1 MATEKYGNDMATTIV
16 IGAGQAGAEV
26 VSKLRDEGHEDRIV
40 LIGQEDYLP
49 YQRPPLSKKYMA
61 GEMALER
68 LFLRPKEFYQDKS
81 IELQIG
87 KSALKIDPNQQRV
100 EFSDGSLKYDHLV
113 LSTGSKPRE
122 LTPYN
127 SRKIKNLFTMRD
139 LNDANSIEAF
149 MKSGMRLLIVGGGY
163 IGLEAAATA
172 RKFGVDVTLVEIE
185 ERILKRVAAKETSDY
200 IRSLH
205 ISNGVKIK
213 EAIGLDKLEIVGEK
227 VVNASLTD
235 DSDINV
241 DFVIVGIGITPNTD
255 LAEGANLKINNGI
268 LINEKCQTSVSN
280 IYAAG
285 DCTSFKYKN
294 TLVRLESVGNAIDQA
309 TTVAQNIMKQNT
321 SYTPKPWFWSD
332 QYDLKL
338 QIAGLNTG
346 YDEVVVRKGESRQ
359 VSHWYYKGQSLLAV
373 DALNDPRCYMIGKRL
388 IEANKSPSK
397 NQLRD
402 ENFNLKV
409 LLK

>member
-1 MATEKYGNDMATTIV
+1 MT
-16 IGAGQAGAEV
+16 
-26 VSKLRDEGHEDRIV
+26 RI
-40 LIGQEDYLP
+40 Q
-49 YQRPPLSKKYMA
+49 S
-61 GEMALER
+61 
-68 LFLRPKEFYQDKS
+68 
-81 IELQIG
+81 
-87 KSALKIDPNQQRV
+87 
-100 EFSDGSLKYDHLV
+100 
-113 LSTGSKPRE
+113 
-122 LTPYN
+122 
-127 SRKIKNLFTMRD
+127 
-139 LNDANSIEAF
+139 AF

-235 DSDINV
+235 DSNINV

-359 VSHWYYKGQSLLAV
+359 VSHWYYKGESLLAV

>member
-1 MATEKYGNDMATTIV
+1 MATTIV

-26 VSKLRDEGHEDRIV
+26 VSKLRDQGHEDRLV
-40 LIGQEDYLP
+40 LIGQENYLP

-61 GEMALER
+61 GEMTLER
-68 LFLRPKEFYQDKS
+68 LFLRPKEFYTEKN
-81 IELQIG
+81 IELHIG
-87 KSALKIDPNQQRV
+87 KSALRIDPDQKIV
-100 EFSDGSLKYDHLV
+100 EFNDGNLDYDHLV
-113 LSTGSKPRE
+113 LATGSRPRD
-122 LTPYN
+122 LPPYIGG
-127 SRKIKNLFTMRD
+127 KVKNLFTMRD
-139 LNDANSIEAF
+139 LNDANSIGTF

-205 ISNGVKIK
+205 ISNGVNIK
-213 EAIGLDKLEIVGEK
+213 EAVGLGKLEIADDK
-227 VVNASLTD
+227 VLSASLTD
-235 DSDINV
+235 GSDINV
-241 DFVIVGIGITPNTD
+241 DFVIVGIGITPNTE

-268 LINEKCQTSVSN
+268 FINDKCQTSVSN

-285 DCTSFKYKN
+285 DCTSFEYKD

-309 TTVAQNIMKQNT
+309 TIVAQNIMKQNT
-321 SYTPKPWFWSD
+321 NYIPKPWFWSD

-346 YDEVVVRKGESRQ
+346 YDDVVVRKGKNKQ
-359 VSHWYYKGQSLLAV
+359 VSHWYFKGQSLLAV

-388 IEANKSPSK
+388 IEENKSPPK

>member
-1 MATEKYGNDMATTIV
+1 MATTIV

-26 VSKLRDEGHEDRIV
+26 ISKLRDQGHEDRLV
-40 LIGQEDYLP
+40 LIGQENYLP

-61 GEMALER
+61 GEMTLER
-68 LFLRPKEFYQDKS
+68 LFLRPKEFYTEKNV
-81 IELQIG
+81 ELHIG
-87 KSALKIDPNQQRV
+87 KSALRIDPDQKIV
-100 EFSDGSLKYDHLV
+100 EFNDGNLDYDHLV
-113 LSTGSKPRE
+113 LATGSRPRD
-122 LTPYN
+122 LPPYIGG
-127 SRKIKNLFTMRD
+127 KVKNLFTMRD
-139 LNDANSIEAF
+139 LNDANSIGAF

-205 ISNGVKIK
+205 ISNGVNIK
-213 EAIGLDKLEIVGEK
+213 EAVGLGKLEIADDK
-227 VVNASLTD
+227 VLSASLTD
-235 DSDINV
+235 GSDINV
-241 DFVIVGIGITPNTD
+241 DFVIVGIGITPNTE

-268 LINEKCQTSVSN
+268 LINDKCQTSVSN

-285 DCTSFKYKN
+285 DCTSFEYKD

-309 TTVAQNIMKQNT
+309 TIVAQNIMKQNT
-321 SYTPKPWFWSD
+321 NYIPKPWFWSD

-346 YDEVVVRKGESRQ
+346 YDEVVVRKGKNKQ
-359 VSHWYYKGQSLLAV
+359 VSHWYFKGQSLLAV

-388 IEANKSPSK
+388 IEENKSPPK

>member
-1 MATEKYGNDMATTIV
+1 MTTTIV

-26 VSKLRDEGHEDRIV
+26 ASKLRDQGYDDRIL
-40 LIGQEDYLP
+40 LIGQENYLP

-68 LFLRPKEFYQDKS
+68 LFLRPQEFYQDKN
-81 IELQIG
+81 IELHIG
-87 KSALKIDPNQQRV
+87 KSAYQIDPNKQKV
-100 EFSDGSLKYDHLV
+100 DFNGGSLHYDHLV
-113 LSTGSKPRE
+113 LATGSKPRE
-122 LTPYN
+122 LPDYIGL
-127 SRKIKNLFTMRD
+127 KIKNLFTMRD
-139 LNDANSIEAF
+139 LTDANSIEPF
-149 MKSGMRLLIVGGGY
+149 IKSGMHLLIVGGGY

-205 ISNGVKIK
+205 ISKGVKIK
-213 EAIGLDKLEIVGEK
+213 EEIGLDRLKIVGDK
-227 VVNASLTD
+227 ALSASLTD
-235 DSDINV
+235 GSDISV
-241 DFVIVGIGITPNTD
+241 DFVIVGIGISPNTE
-255 LAEGANLKINNGI
+255 LAKSAKLKINNGVFV
-268 LINEKCQTSVSN
+268 NDKCRTSISN

-285 DCTSFKYKN
+285 DCTSFEYKN

-309 TTVAQNIMKQNT
+309 NTVAQNILQKNT
-321 SYTPKPWFWSD
+321 KYIPKPWFWSD
-332 QYDLKL
+332 QYNLKL

-346 YDEVVVRKGESRQ
+346 YDDVVVRKGENDQ
-359 VSHWYYKGQSLLAV
+359 VSHWYFKGTNLLAV

-388 IEANKSPSK
+388 IEANNSPTK
-397 NQLRD
+397 NQLKD
-402 ENFNLKV
+402 KDFNLKV

>member
-1 MATEKYGNDMATTIV
+1 MTTEKYENQMATTIV

-26 VSKLRDEGHEDRIV
+26 ISKLRDQGHEDRLV
-40 LIGQEDYLP
+40 LIGQENYLP

-61 GEMALER
+61 GEMTLDR
-68 LFLRPKEFYQDKS
+68 LFLRPKEFYTEKNV
-81 IELQIG
+81 ELHIG
-87 KSALKIDPNQQRV
+87 KSALRIDPDQKIV
-100 EFSDGSLKYDHLV
+100 EFKDGNLGYDHLV
-113 LSTGSKPRE
+113 LATGSRPRD
-122 LTPYN
+122 LPPYIGG
-127 SRKIKNLFTMRD
+127 KVKNLFTMRD
-139 LNDANSIEAF
+139 LNDANSIGAF

-172 RKFGVDVTLVEIE
+172 RKFGVDVTLIEIE
-185 ERILKRVAAKETSDY
+185 ERILNRVAAKETSDY

-213 EAIGLDKLEIVGEK
+213 EAVGLGKLEIADDK
-227 VVNASLTD
+227 VLSALLTD
-235 DSDINV
+235 GSDINV
-241 DFVIVGIGITPNTD
+241 DFVIFGIGITPNTE

-268 LINEKCQTSVSN
+268 FINDKCQTSVSN

-285 DCTSFKYKN
+285 DCTSFEYKD

-309 TTVAQNIMKQNT
+309 TIVAQNIMKQNT
-321 SYTPKPWFWSD
+321 NYIPKPWFWSD

-346 YDEVVVRKGESRQ
+346 YDEVVVRKGKNKQ
-359 VSHWYYKGQSLLAV
+359 VSHWYFKGQSLLAV

-388 IEANKSPSK
+388 IEENKSPSK

>member
-1 MATEKYGNDMATTIV
+1 MATTIV

-26 VSKLRDEGHEDRIV
+26 VSKLRAEGYEGRVV
-40 LIGQEDYLP
+40 LIGQENYLP

-68 LFLRPKEFYQDKS
+68 LFLKPKEFYQDKG
-81 IELQIG
+81 IELLIG
-87 KSALKIDPNQQRV
+87 QSALKINPIEQEI
-100 EFSDGSLKYDHLV
+100 EFTDGILNYDHLV
-113 LSTGSKPRE
+113 LATGSKPRV
-122 LTPYN
+122 LTPYIG
-127 SRKIKNLFTMRD
+127 RKINNLFAMRD
-139 LNDANSIEAF
+139 LNDANSIEPY

-185 ERILKRVAAKETSDY
+185 ERILKRVAAKETSNY

-205 ISNGVKIK
+205 VSKGVKFK
-213 EAIGLDKLEIVGEK
+213 EAIGLDNLKIIDDKILS
-227 VVNASLTD
+227 AYLTD
-235 DSDINV
+235 GSDINV
-241 DFVIVGIGITPNTD
+241 DFVIVGIGVTPNTK
-255 LAEGANLKINNGI
+255 LAEGAKLKINNGI
-268 LINEKCQTSVSN
+268 FVNDMCQTSIAN

-285 DCTSFKYKN
+285 DCTSFNYKN

-309 TTVAQNIMKQNT
+309 MIVAQNIMKKDT
-321 SYTPKPWFWSD
+321 SYLPKPWFWSD

-346 YDEVVVRKGESRQ
+346 YDDVAIRKGENNQ
-359 VSHWYYKGQSLLAV
+359 VSHWYFKGSDLLAV
-373 DALNDPRCYMIGKRL
+373 DALNDPRSYMIGKRL

-397 NQLRD
+397 NQIKDKDL
-402 ENFNLKV
+402 NLKV

>member
-1 MATEKYGNDMATTIV
+1 MATTIV

-26 VSKLRDEGHEDRIV
+26 VSKLRDQGHEDRLV
-40 LIGQEDYLP
+40 LIGQENYLP

-61 GEMALER
+61 GEMTLER
-68 LFLRPKEFYQDKS
+68 LFLRPKEFYTEKN
-81 IELQIG
+81 IELHIG
-87 KSALKIDPNQQRV
+87 KSALRIDPDQKIV
-100 EFSDGSLKYDHLV
+100 EFNDGDLDYDHLV
-113 LSTGSKPRE
+113 LATGSRPRD
-122 LTPYN
+122 LPPYIGG
-127 SRKIKNLFTMRD
+127 KVKNLFTMRD
-139 LNDANSIEAF
+139 LNDANSIGTF

-205 ISNGVKIK
+205 ISNGVNIK
-213 EAIGLDKLEIVGEK
+213 EAVGLGKLEIADDK
-227 VVNASLTD
+227 VLSASLTD
-235 DSDINV
+235 GSDINV
-241 DFVIVGIGITPNTD
+241 DFVIVGIGITPNTE

-268 LINEKCQTSVSN
+268 FINDKCQTSVSN

-285 DCTSFKYKN
+285 DCTSFEYKD

-309 TTVAQNIMKQNT
+309 TIVAQNIMKQNT
-321 SYTPKPWFWSD
+321 NYIPKPWFWSD

-346 YDEVVVRKGESRQ
+346 YDNVVVRKGKNKQ
-359 VSHWYYKGQSLLAV
+359 VSHWYFKGQSLLAV

-388 IEANKSPSK
+388 IEENKSPPK

>member
-1 MATEKYGNDMATTIV
+1 MTTTIV

-26 VSKLRDEGHEDRIV
+26 ASKLRDEGYDDRIL
-40 LIGQEDYLP
+40 LIGQENYLP

-68 LFLRPKEFYQDKS
+68 LFLRPQEFYQDKN
-81 IELQIG
+81 IELNIG
-87 KSALKIDPNQQRV
+87 KSAYQIDPNKQKV
-100 EFSDGSLKYDHLV
+100 EFNGGSLHYDHLV
-113 LSTGSKPRE
+113 LATGSKPRE
-122 LTPYN
+122 LPDYIGL
-127 SRKIKNLFTMRD
+127 KIKNLFTMRD
-139 LNDANSIEAF
+139 LTDANSIEPF
-149 MKSGMRLLIVGGGY
+149 IKSGMRLLIVGGGY

-205 ISNGVKIK
+205 ISKGVKIK
-213 EAIGLDKLEIVGEK
+213 EEIGLDRLKIVGDK
-227 VVNASLTD
+227 ALSASLTD
-235 DSDINV
+235 GSDISV
-241 DFVIVGIGITPNTD
+241 DFVIVGIGIIPNTE
-255 LAEGANLKINNGI
+255 LAKSAKLKINNGI
-268 LINEKCQTSVSN
+268 FVNDECRTSISN

-285 DCTSFKYKN
+285 DCTSFEYKN

-309 TTVAQNIMKQNT
+309 NTVAQNILQQNT
-321 SYTPKPWFWSD
+321 KYIPKPWFWSD
-332 QYDLKL
+332 QYNLKL

-346 YDEVVVRKGESRQ
+346 YDDVVVRKGENDQ
-359 VSHWYYKGQSLLAV
+359 VSHWYFKGPNLLAV

-388 IEANKSPSK
+388 IEADNSPTK
-397 NQLRD
+397 NQLKD
-402 ENFNLKV
+402 KDFNLKV

>member
-1 MATEKYGNDMATTIV
+1 MATTIV

-26 VSKLRDEGHEDRIV
+26 VSKLRDQGHEDRLV
-40 LIGQEDYLP
+40 LIGQENYLP

-61 GEMALER
+61 GEMTLER
-68 LFLRPKEFYQDKS
+68 LFLRPKEFYTEKNV
-81 IELQIG
+81 ELHIG
-87 KSALKIDPNQQRV
+87 KSALRIDPDQQIV
-100 EFSDGSLKYDHLV
+100 EFNDGNLDYDHLV
-113 LSTGSKPRE
+113 LATGSRPRD
-122 LTPYN
+122 LPPYIGG
-127 SRKIKNLFTMRD
+127 KVKNLFTMRD
-139 LNDANSIEAF
+139 LNDANSIGAF

-205 ISNGVKIK
+205 ISNGVNIK
-213 EAIGLDKLEIVGEK
+213 EAVGLGKLEIADDK
-227 VVNASLTD
+227 VLSASLTD
-235 DSDINV
+235 GSDINV
-241 DFVIVGIGITPNTD
+241 DFVIVGIGITPNTE

-268 LINEKCQTSVSN
+268 FINDKCQTSVSN

-285 DCTSFKYKN
+285 DCTSFEYKD

-309 TTVAQNIMKQNT
+309 TIVAQNIMKQNT
-321 SYTPKPWFWSD
+321 NYIPKPWFWSD

-346 YDEVVVRKGESRQ
+346 YDDVVVRKGENKQ
-359 VSHWYYKGQSLLAV
+359 VSHWYFKGQSLLAV

-388 IEANKSPSK
+388 IEENKSPPK

>member
-1 MATEKYGNDMATTIV
+1 MATTIV

-26 VSKLRDEGHEDRIV
+26 ISKLRDQGHEDRLV
-40 LIGQEDYLP
+40 LIGQENYLP

-61 GEMALER
+61 GEMTLER
-68 LFLRPKEFYQDKS
+68 LFLRPKEFYTEKNV
-81 IELQIG
+81 ELHIG
-87 KSALKIDPNQQRV
+87 KSALRIDPDQQIV
-100 EFSDGSLKYDHLV
+100 EFNDGNLDYDHLV
-113 LSTGSKPRE
+113 LATGSRPRD
-122 LTPYN
+122 LPPYI
-127 SRKIKNLFTMRD
+127 RGKVKNLFTMRD
-139 LNDANSIEAF
+139 LNDANSIGAF

-185 ERILKRVAAKETSDY
+185 ERILKRVAAKETSDF

-205 ISNGVKIK
+205 ISNGVNIK
-213 EAIGLDKLEIVGEK
+213 EAVGLGKLEIADDK
-227 VVNASLTD
+227 VLSASLTD
-235 DSDINV
+235 GSDINV
-241 DFVIVGIGITPNTD
+241 DFVIVGIGITPNTE

-268 LINEKCQTSVSN
+268 LINDKCQTSVSN

-285 DCTSFKYKN
+285 DCTSFEYKD

-309 TTVAQNIMKQNT
+309 TIVAQNIMKQNT
-321 SYTPKPWFWSD
+321 NYIPKPWFWSD

-346 YDEVVVRKGESRQ
+346 YDEVVVRKGKNKQ
-359 VSHWYYKGQSLLAV
+359 VSHWYFKGQSLLAV

-388 IEANKSPSK
+388 IEENKSPSK

>member
-1 MATEKYGNDMATTIV
+1 MTTTIV

-26 VSKLRDEGHEDRIV
+26 ISKLRDKGHKDRIV
-40 LIGQEDYLP
+40 LIGQEKYLP

-61 GEMALER
+61 GEMTLER
-68 LFLRPKEFYQDKS
+68 LFLRPKEFYRDKD
-81 IELQIG
+81 IELHIG
-87 KSALKIDPNQQRV
+87 KQALKVDPNQKQV
-100 EFSDGSLKYDHLV
+100 KFTDGNIDYDHLV
-113 LSTGSKPRE
+113 LATGSKPRE
-122 LTPYN
+122 LPPYIG
-127 SRKIKNLFTMRD
+127 RKIKNLFTMRD
-139 LNDANSIEAF
+139 LNDANSIEPF

-185 ERILKRVAAKETSDY
+185 KRILKRVAAKETSDY
-200 IRSLH
+200 IRALH

-213 EAIGLDKLEIVGEK
+213 EAIGLNKLEIVGDK
-227 VVNASLTD
+227 VLSASLTD
-235 DSDINV
+235 GSDIDV
-241 DFVIVGIGITPNTD
+241 DFIIVGIGITPNTE
-255 LAEGANLKINNGI
+255 LAEAAKLKIDNGI
-268 LINEKCQTSVSN
+268 FVNNKCQTSVSN

-285 DCTSFKYKN
+285 DCTSFEYKN

-309 TTVAQNIMKQNT
+309 TTVAQNIMNQNT
-321 SYTPKPWFWSD
+321 NYIPKPWFWSD

-338 QIAGLNTG
+338 QIAGLNAG
-346 YDEVVVRKGESRQ
+346 YDDVVVRKGENNQ
-359 VSHWYYKGQSLLAV
+359 VSHWYFKGSSLLAV

-397 NQLRD
+397 NQLKD
-402 ENFNLKV
+402 ADFNLKV

>member
-1 MATEKYGNDMATTIV
+1 MTTTIV

-26 VSKLRDEGHEDRIV
+26 ISKLRDEGHEDRIV
-40 LIGQEDYLP
+40 LIGQENYLP

-68 LFLRPKEFYQDKS
+68 LFLRPKEFYRDKD
-81 IELQIG
+81 IELHIG
-87 KSALKIDPNQQRV
+87 KQALKIDPNQRRV
-100 EFSDGSLKYDHLV
+100 KFTDGNIDYDHLV
-113 LSTGSKPRE
+113 LATGSQPRE
-122 LTPYN
+122 LPPYIG
-127 SRKIKNLFTMRD
+127 RKIKNLFTMRD
-139 LNDANSIEAF
+139 LNDANSIEPF

-185 ERILKRVAAKETSDY
+185 KRILKRVAAKETSDF

-213 EAIGLDKLEIVGEK
+213 EAIGLNKLKIVCDKVLS
-227 VVNASLTD
+227 ASLTD
-235 DSDINV
+235 GSDVDV
-241 DFVIVGIGITPNTD
+241 DFIIVGIGITPNTE
-255 LAEGANLKINNGI
+255 LAEAAKLKIDNGI
-268 LINEKCQTSVSN
+268 FVNNKCQTSVSN

-285 DCTSFKYKN
+285 DCTSFEYKN

-309 TTVAQNIMKQNT
+309 TTVAQNIMNQNT
-321 SYTPKPWFWSD
+321 NYIPKPWFWSD

-338 QIAGLNTG
+338 QIAGLNDG
-346 YDEVVVRKGESRQ
+346 YDDVVVRKGENNQ
-359 VSHWYYKGQSLLAV
+359 VSHWYFKGSSLLAV

-397 NQLRD
+397 NQLKD
-402 ENFNLKV
+402 ADFNLKV

>member
-1 MATEKYGNDMATTIV
+1 MTTTIV

-26 VSKLRDEGHEDRIV
+26 ASKLRDQGYDDRIL
-40 LIGQEDYLP
+40 LIGQENYLP

-68 LFLRPKEFYQDKS
+68 LFLRPQEFYQDKN
-81 IELQIG
+81 IELRIG
-87 KSALKIDPNQQRV
+87 KTAYQIDSNEQKV
-100 EFSDGSLKYDHLV
+100 EFNGGSLHYDHLV
-113 LSTGSKPRE
+113 LATGSKPRE
-122 LTPYN
+122 LPDYIGL
-127 SRKIKNLFTMRD
+127 KIKNLFTMRD
-139 LNDANSIEAF
+139 LTDANSIEPF
-149 MKSGMRLLIVGGGY
+149 IKSGMRLLIVGGGY

-205 ISNGVKIK
+205 ISKGVKIK
-213 EAIGLDKLEIVGEK
+213 EEIGLDRLKIVGDK
-227 VVNASLTD
+227 ALSASLTD
-235 DSDINV
+235 GSDISV
-241 DFVIVGIGITPNTD
+241 DFVIVGIGISPNTE
-255 LAEGANLKINNGI
+255 LAKSAKLKINNGI
-268 LINEKCQTSVSN
+268 FVNDECRTSISN

-285 DCTSFKYKN
+285 DCTSFEYKN

-309 TTVAQNIMKQNT
+309 NTVAQNILQQNT
-321 SYTPKPWFWSD
+321 KYIPKPWFWSD
-332 QYDLKL
+332 QYNLKL

-346 YDEVVVRKGESRQ
+346 YDDVIVRKGENDQ
-359 VSHWYYKGQSLLAV
+359 VSHWYFKGTNLLAV

-388 IEANKSPSK
+388 IEANNSPTK
-397 NQLRD
+397 NQLKD
-402 ENFNLKV
+402 KDFNLKV

>member
-1 MATEKYGNDMATTIV
+1 MTTTII

-26 VSKLRDEGHEDRIV
+26 ASKLRDEGYDDRIL
-40 LIGQEDYLP
+40 LIGQENYLP

-68 LFLRPKEFYQDKS
+68 LFLRPQEFYQDKN
-81 IELQIG
+81 IELNIG
-87 KSALKIDPNQQRV
+87 KSAYQIDPNKQKV
-100 EFSDGSLKYDHLV
+100 EFNGGSLHYDHLV
-113 LSTGSKPRE
+113 LATGSKPRE
-122 LTPYN
+122 LPDYIGL
-127 SRKIKNLFTMRD
+127 KIKNLFTMRD
-139 LNDANSIEAF
+139 LTDANSIEPF
-149 MKSGMRLLIVGGGY
+149 IKSGMRLLIVGGGY

-205 ISNGVKIK
+205 ISKGVKIK
-213 EAIGLDKLEIVGEK
+213 EEIGLDRLKIVGDK
-227 VVNASLTD
+227 ALSASLTD
-235 DSDINV
+235 GSDISV
-241 DFVIVGIGITPNTD
+241 DFVIVGIGIIPNTE
-255 LAEGANLKINNGI
+255 LAKSAKLKINNGI
-268 LINEKCQTSVSN
+268 FVNDECRTSISN

-285 DCTSFKYKN
+285 DCTSFEYKN

-309 TTVAQNIMKQNT
+309 NTVAQNILQQNT
-321 SYTPKPWFWSD
+321 KYIPKPWFWSD
-332 QYDLKL
+332 QYNLKL

-346 YDEVVVRKGESRQ
+346 YDDVVVRKGENGQ
-359 VSHWYYKGQSLLAV
+359 VSHWYFKGPNLLAV

-388 IEANKSPSK
+388 IEANNSPTK
-397 NQLRD
+397 NQLKD
-402 ENFNLKV
+402 KDFNLKV

>member
-1 MATEKYGNDMATTIV
+1 MTTEKYENQMATTIV

-26 VSKLRDEGHEDRIV
+26 ISKLRDQGHEDRLV
-40 LIGQEDYLP
+40 LIGQENYLP

-61 GEMALER
+61 GEMTLER
-68 LFLRPKEFYQDKS
+68 LFLRPKEFYTEKNV
-81 IELQIG
+81 ELHIG
-87 KSALKIDPNQQRV
+87 KSALRIDPDQQIV
-100 EFSDGSLKYDHLV
+100 EFNDGNLDYDHLV
-113 LSTGSKPRE
+113 LATGSRPRD
-122 LTPYN
+122 LPPYIGG
-127 SRKIKNLFTMRD
+127 KVKNLFTMRD
-139 LNDANSIEAF
+139 LNDANSIGAF

-213 EAIGLDKLEIVGEK
+213 EAVGLGKLEIADDK
-227 VVNASLTD
+227 VLSASLTD
-235 DSDINV
+235 GSDINV
-241 DFVIVGIGITPNTD
+241 DFVIVGIGITPNTE

-268 LINEKCQTSVSN
+268 FINDKCQTSVSN

-285 DCTSFKYKN
+285 DCTSFKYKD

-309 TTVAQNIMKQNT
+309 TIVAQNIMKQNT
-321 SYTPKPWFWSD
+321 NYIPKPWFWSD

-346 YDEVVVRKGESRQ
+346 YDDVVVRKGKNKQ
-359 VSHWYYKGQSLLAV
+359 VSHWYFKGQSLLAV

-388 IEANKSPSK
+388 IEENKSPSK

>member
-1 MATEKYGNDMATTIV
+1 MTTEKYENQMATTIV

-26 VSKLRDEGHEDRIV
+26 ISKLRDQGHEDRLV
-40 LIGQEDYLP
+40 LIGQENYLP

-61 GEMALER
+61 GEMTLER
-68 LFLRPKEFYQDKS
+68 LFLRPKEFYTEKNV
-81 IELQIG
+81 ELHIG
-87 KSALKIDPNQQRV
+87 KSALRIDPDQKIV
-100 EFSDGSLKYDHLV
+100 EFNDGNLDYDHLV
-113 LSTGSKPRE
+113 LATGSRPRD
-122 LTPYN
+122 LPPYIGG
-127 SRKIKNLFTMRD
+127 KVKNLFTMRD
-139 LNDANSIEAF
+139 LNDANSIGAF

-205 ISNGVKIK
+205 ISNGVNIK
-213 EAIGLDKLEIVGEK
+213 EAVGLGKLEIADDK
-227 VVNASLTD
+227 VLSASLTD
-235 DSDINV
+235 GSDINV
-241 DFVIVGIGITPNTD
+241 DFVIVGIGITPNTE

-268 LINEKCQTSVSN
+268 FINDKCQTSVSN

-285 DCTSFKYKN
+285 DCTSFEYKD

-309 TTVAQNIMKQNT
+309 TIVAQNIMKQNT
-321 SYTPKPWFWSD
+321 NYIPKPWFWSD

-346 YDEVVVRKGESRQ
+346 YDDVVVRKGKNKQ
-359 VSHWYYKGQSLLAV
+359 VSHWYFKGQSLLAV

-388 IEANKSPSK
+388 IEENKSPPK

>member
-1 MATEKYGNDMATTIV
+1 MATTIV

-26 VSKLRDEGHEDRIV
+26 VSKLRDQGHEDRLV
-40 LIGQEDYLP
+40 LIGQENYLP

-61 GEMALER
+61 GEMTLER
-68 LFLRPKEFYQDKS
+68 LFLRPKEFYTEKN
-81 IELQIG
+81 IELHIG
-87 KSALKIDPNQQRV
+87 KSALRIDPDQKIV
-100 EFSDGSLKYDHLV
+100 EFNDGDLDYDHLV
-113 LSTGSKPRE
+113 LATGSRPRD
-122 LTPYN
+122 LPPYIGG
-127 SRKIKNLFTMRD
+127 KVKNLFTMRD
-139 LNDANSIEAF
+139 LNDANSIGAF

-205 ISNGVKIK
+205 ISNGVNIK
-213 EAIGLDKLEIVGEK
+213 EAVGLGKLEIADDK
-227 VVNASLTD
+227 VLSASLTD
-235 DSDINV
+235 GSDINV
-241 DFVIVGIGITPNTD
+241 DFVIVGIGITPNTE

-268 LINEKCQTSVSN
+268 FINDKCQTSVSN

-285 DCTSFKYKN
+285 DCTSFEYKD

-309 TTVAQNIMKQNT
+309 TIVAQNIMKQNT
-321 SYTPKPWFWSD
+321 NYIPKPWFWSD

-346 YDEVVVRKGESRQ
+346 YDDVVVRKGKNKQ
-359 VSHWYYKGQSLLAV
+359 VSHWYFKGQSLLAV

-388 IEANKSPSK
+388 IEENKSPPK

>member
-40 LIGQEDYLP
+40 LIGQENYLP

-61 GEMALER
+61 GEMTLER
-68 LFLRPKEFYQDKS
+68 LFLRPKEFYTEENV
-81 IELQIG
+81 ELHIG
-87 KSALKIDPNQQRV
+87 KSALRIDPNQQTV
-100 EFSDGSLKYDHLV
+100 EFNDGNLNYDHLV
-113 LSTGSKPRE
+113 LATGSRPRD
-122 LTPYN
+122 LPHYIGG
-127 SRKIKNLFTMRD
+127 KVKNLFTMRD
-139 LNDANSIEAF
+139 LNDANSIGSF

-205 ISNGVKIK
+205 ISNGVNIK
-213 EAIGLDKLEIVGEK
+213 EAVGLDKLEIADDK
-227 VVNASLTD
+227 VLSASLTD
-235 DSDINV
+235 GSDINV
-241 DFVIVGIGITPNTD
+241 DFVIVGIGITPNTE
-255 LAEGANLKINNGI
+255 LAEGANLKINDGI
-268 LINEKCQTSVSN
+268 FINDKCQTSVSN

-285 DCTSFKYKN
+285 DCTSFEYKD

-309 TTVAQNIMKQNT
+309 TIVAQNIMKQNT
-321 SYTPKPWFWSD
+321 NYIPKAWFWSD

-346 YDEVVVRKGESRQ
+346 YDDVIVRKGKNKQ
-359 VSHWYYKGQSLLAV
+359 ISHWYFKGQSLLAV

-388 IEANKSPSK
+388 IEVNKSPSK

-402 ENFNLKV
+402 KNFNLKV

>member
-1 MATEKYGNDMATTIV
+1 MTTTIV

-26 VSKLRDEGHEDRIV
+26 ASKLRDEGYDDRIL
-40 LIGQEDYLP
+40 LIGQENYLP

-68 LFLRPKEFYQDKS
+68 LFLRPQEFYRDKN
-81 IELQIG
+81 IELHIG
-87 KSALKIDPNQQRV
+87 KLAYKIDPNNKKV
-100 EFSDGSLKYDHLV
+100 EFNGGSLHYDHLV
-113 LSTGSKPRE
+113 LTTGSKPRE
-122 LTPYN
+122 LPRYIGL
-127 SRKIKNLFTMRD
+127 KIKNLFTMRD
-139 LNDANSIEAF
+139 LTDANSIEPF
-149 MKSGMRLLIVGGGY
+149 IKSGMRLLIVGGGY

-205 ISNGVKIK
+205 ISKGVKIK
-213 EAIGLDKLEIVGEK
+213 EEIGLDRLKIVGDK
-227 VVNASLTD
+227 ALSASLTD
-235 DSDINV
+235 GSDISV
-241 DFVIVGIGITPNTD
+241 DFVIVGIGIIPNTE
-255 LAEGANLKINNGI
+255 LAKSAKLKIDNGI
-268 LINEKCQTSVSN
+268 FVNDECRTSISN

-309 TTVAQNIMKQNT
+309 NTVAQNILQQNT
-321 SYTPKPWFWSD
+321 KYIPKPWFWSD
-332 QYDLKL
+332 QYNLKL

-346 YDEVVVRKGESRQ
+346 YDDIVVRKGENDQ
-359 VSHWYYKGQSLLAV
+359 VSHWYFKGPNLLAV

-388 IEANKSPSK
+388 IEANNSPTK
-397 NQLRD
+397 NQLKD
-402 ENFNLKV
+402 KDFNLKV

>member
-1 MATEKYGNDMATTIV
+1 MTTTIV

-26 VSKLRDEGHEDRIV
+26 ASKLRDEGYDDRIL
-40 LIGQEDYLP
+40 LIGQENYLP

-68 LFLRPKEFYQDKS
+68 LFLRPQEFYQDKN
-81 IELQIG
+81 IELNIG
-87 KSALKIDPNQQRV
+87 KSAYQIDPNKQKV
-100 EFSDGSLKYDHLV
+100 EFNGGSLHYDHLV
-113 LSTGSKPRE
+113 LATGSKPRE
-122 LTPYN
+122 LPDYIGL
-127 SRKIKNLFTMRD
+127 KIKNLFTMRD
-139 LNDANSIEAF
+139 LTDANSIEPF
-149 MKSGMRLLIVGGGY
+149 IKSGMRLLIVGGGY

-205 ISNGVKIK
+205 ISKGVKIK
-213 EAIGLDKLEIVGEK
+213 EEIGLDRLKIVGDK
-227 VVNASLTD
+227 ALSASLTD
-235 DSDINV
+235 GSDISV
-241 DFVIVGIGITPNTD
+241 DFVIVGIGIIPNTE
-255 LAEGANLKINNGI
+255 LAKSAKLKINNGI
-268 LINEKCQTSVSN
+268 FVNDECRTSISN

-285 DCTSFKYKN
+285 DCTSFEYKN

-309 TTVAQNIMKQNT
+309 NTVAQNILQQNT
-321 SYTPKPWFWSD
+321 KYIPKPWFWSD
-332 QYDLKL
+332 QYNLKL

-346 YDEVVVRKGESRQ
+346 YDDVVVRKGENDQ
-359 VSHWYYKGQSLLAV
+359 VSHWYFKGPNLLAV

-388 IEANKSPSK
+388 IEANNSPTK
-397 NQLRD
+397 NQLKD
-402 ENFNLKV
+402 KDFNLKV

>member
-1 MATEKYGNDMATTIV
+1 MTTTIV

-26 VSKLRDEGHEDRIV
+26 ASKLRDEGYDDRIL
-40 LIGQEDYLP
+40 LIGQENYLP

-68 LFLRPKEFYQDKS
+68 LFLRPKEFYQDKN
-81 IELQIG
+81 IELHIG
-87 KSALKIDPNQQRV
+87 KLAYQIDPNKQKV
-100 EFSDGSLKYDHLV
+100 EFNGGSLHYDHLV
-113 LSTGSKPRE
+113 LATGSKPRE
-122 LTPYN
+122 LPDYIGL
-127 SRKIKNLFTMRD
+127 KIKNLFTMRD
-139 LNDANSIEAF
+139 LTDANSIEPF
-149 MKSGMRLLIVGGGY
+149 IKSGMRLLIVGGGY

-213 EAIGLDKLEIVGEK
+213 EEIGLDRLKIVGDK
-227 VVNASLTD
+227 ALSASLTD
-235 DSDINV
+235 GSDISV
-241 DFVIVGIGITPNTD
+241 DFIIVGIGIIPNTE
-255 LAEGANLKINNGI
+255 LAKSAKLKINNGI
-268 LINEKCQTSVSN
+268 FVNDECRTSISN

-285 DCTSFKYKN
+285 DCTSFEYKN

-309 TTVAQNIMKQNT
+309 NTVAQNILQQNT
-321 SYTPKPWFWSD
+321 KYIPKPWFWSD
-332 QYDLKL
+332 QYNLKL

-346 YDEVVVRKGESRQ
+346 YDDVVVRKGENGQ
-359 VSHWYYKGQSLLAV
+359 VSHWYFKGPNLLAV

-388 IEANKSPSK
+388 IEANKSPTK
-397 NQLRD
+397 NQLKD
-402 ENFNLKV
+402 KDFNLKV

>member
-1 MATEKYGNDMATTIV
+1 MATTIV

-26 VSKLRDEGHEDRIV
+26 VSKLRDEGHEDRVV

-61 GEMALER
+61 GEISLER
-68 LFLRPKEFYQDKS
+68 LFLRPREFYQDKS
-81 IELQIG
+81 IELHIG

-100 EFSDGSLKYDHLV
+100 DFSDGSLKYDHLV
-113 LSTGSKPRE
+113 LATGSRPRE
-122 LTPYN
+122 LPPYIG
-127 SRKIKNLFTMRD
+127 RKIKNLFTMRD

-205 ISNGVKIK
+205 ISNGVNIK
-213 EAIGLDKLEIVGEK
+213 EAIGLDKFEIVGEK
-227 VVNASLTD
+227 VVSASLTD
-235 DSDINV
+235 GSDVSV
-241 DFVIVGIGITPNTD
+241 DFVIVGIGITPNTE
-255 LAEGANLKINNGI
+255 LAEGAKLKINNGI
-268 LINEKCQTSVSN
+268 LINDKCQTSVSN

-309 TTVAQNIMKQNT
+309 TTVAQNIMKQNKN
-321 SYTPKPWFWSD
+321 YIPKPWFWSD

-346 YDEVVVRKGESRQ
+346 YDEVVVRKGESKQ
-359 VSHWYYKGQSLLAV
+359 VSHWYYKGQSLIAI

-388 IEANKSPSK
+388 IETNKSPSK

>member
-1 MATEKYGNDMATTIV
+1 MATTIV

-26 VSKLRDEGHEDRIV
+26 VSKLRDQGHEDRLV
-40 LIGQEDYLP
+40 LIGQENYLP

-61 GEMALER
+61 GEMTLER
-68 LFLRPKEFYQDKS
+68 LFLRPKEFYTEKNV
-81 IELQIG
+81 ELHIG
-87 KSALKIDPNQQRV
+87 KSALRIDPDQKIV
-100 EFSDGSLKYDHLV
+100 EFKDGNLDYDHLV
-113 LSTGSKPRE
+113 LATGSRPRD
-122 LTPYN
+122 LPPYIGG
-127 SRKIKNLFTMRD
+127 KVKNLFTMRD
-139 LNDANSIEAF
+139 LNDANSIGTF

-205 ISNGVKIK
+205 ISNGVNIK
-213 EAIGLDKLEIVGEK
+213 EAVGLGKLEIADDK
-227 VVNASLTD
+227 VLSASLTD
-235 DSDINV
+235 GSDINV
-241 DFVIVGIGITPNTD
+241 DFVIVGIGITPNTE

-268 LINEKCQTSVSN
+268 FINDKCQTSVSN

-285 DCTSFKYKN
+285 DCTSFEYKD

-309 TTVAQNIMKQNT
+309 TIVAQNIMKQNT
-321 SYTPKPWFWSD
+321 NYIPKPWFWSD

-346 YDEVVVRKGESRQ
+346 YDDVVVRKGKNKQ
-359 VSHWYYKGQSLLAV
+359 VSHWYFKGQSLLAV

-388 IEANKSPSK
+388 IEENKSPPK

>member
-1 MATEKYGNDMATTIV
+1 MATTIV

-26 VSKLRDEGHEDRIV
+26 ISKLRDQGHEDRLV
-40 LIGQEDYLP
+40 LIGQENYLP

-61 GEMALER
+61 GEMTLER
-68 LFLRPKEFYQDKS
+68 LFLRPKEFYTEKKV
-81 IELQIG
+81 ELHIG
-87 KSALKIDPNQQRV
+87 KSALRIDPDQQIV
-100 EFSDGSLKYDHLV
+100 EFNDGNLDYDHLV
-113 LSTGSKPRE
+113 LATGSRPRD
-122 LTPYN
+122 LPPYN
-127 SRKIKNLFTMRD
+127 SRTVKNLFTMRD
-139 LNDANSIEAF
+139 LNDANSIGAF

-185 ERILKRVAAKETSDY
+185 ERILKRVAAKETSDF

-205 ISNGVKIK
+205 ISNGVNIK
-213 EAIGLDKLEIVGEK
+213 EAVGLGKLEIADDK
-227 VVNASLTD
+227 VLSASLTD
-235 DSDINV
+235 GSDINV
-241 DFVIVGIGITPNTD
+241 DFVIVGIGITPNTE

-268 LINEKCQTSVSN
+268 LINDKCQTSVSN

-285 DCTSFKYKN
+285 DCTSFEYKD

-309 TTVAQNIMKQNT
+309 TIVAQNIMKQNT
-321 SYTPKPWFWSD
+321 NYIPKPWFWSD

-346 YDEVVVRKGESRQ
+346 YEEVVVRKGKNKQ
-359 VSHWYYKGQSLLAV
+359 VSHWYFKGQSLLAV

-388 IEANKSPSK
+388 IEENKSPPR

>member
-1 MATEKYGNDMATTIV
+1 
-16 IGAGQAGAEV
+16 
-26 VSKLRDEGHEDRIV
+26 
-40 LIGQEDYLP
+40 
-49 YQRPPLSKKYMA
+49 
-61 GEMALER
+61 
-68 LFLRPKEFYQDKS
+68 
-81 IELQIG
+81 
-87 KSALKIDPNQQRV
+87 
-100 EFSDGSLKYDHLV
+100 
-113 LSTGSKPRE
+113 
-122 LTPYN
+122 
-127 SRKIKNLFTMRD
+127 MRD

-149 MKSGMRLLIVGGGY
+149 MKSGMCLLIVGGGY

-235 DSDINV
+235 GSDINV

-268 LINEKCQTSVSN
+268 LINDKCQTSVSN

-294 TLVRLESVGNAIDQA
+294 TVVRLESVGNAIDQA

-321 SYTPKPWFWSD
+321 SYNPKPWFWSD

>member
-1 MATEKYGNDMATTIV
+1 MATTIV

-26 VSKLRDEGHEDRIV
+26 VSKLRDQGHEDRLV
-40 LIGQEDYLP
+40 LIGQENYLP

-61 GEMALER
+61 GEMTLER
-68 LFLRPKEFYQDKS
+68 LFLRPKEFYTEKN
-81 IELQIG
+81 IELHIG
-87 KSALKIDPNQQRV
+87 KSALRIDPDQKIV
-100 EFSDGSLKYDHLV
+100 EFNDGNLDYDHLV
-113 LSTGSKPRE
+113 LATGSRPRD
-122 LTPYN
+122 LPPYIGG
-127 SRKIKNLFTMRD
+127 KVKNLFTMRD
-139 LNDANSIEAF
+139 LNDANSIGTF

-205 ISNGVKIK
+205 ISNGVNIK
-213 EAIGLDKLEIVGEK
+213 EAVGLGKLEIANDK
-227 VVNASLTD
+227 VLNASLTD
-235 DSDINV
+235 GSDINV
-241 DFVIVGIGITPNTD
+241 DFVIVGIGITPNTE

-268 LINEKCQTSVSN
+268 FINDKCQTSVSN

-285 DCTSFKYKN
+285 DCTSFEYKD

-309 TTVAQNIMKQNT
+309 TIVAQNIMKQNT
-321 SYTPKPWFWSD
+321 NYIPKPWFWSD

-346 YDEVVVRKGESRQ
+346 YDDVVVRKGVNKQ
-359 VSHWYYKGQSLLAV
+359 VSHWYFKGQSLLAV

-388 IEANKSPSK
+388 IEENKSPPK

>member
-40 LIGQEDYLP
+40 LIGQENYLP

-81 IELQIG
+81 IELHIG

-122 LTPYN
+122 LPTYN
-127 SRKIKNLFTMRD
+127 SSKIKNLFTMRD

-235 DSDINV
+235 GSDINV
-241 DFVIVGIGITPNTD
+241 DFVIVGIGITPNTY

-346 YDEVVVRKGESRQ
+346 YDEVVVRKGERKQ

>member
-1 MATEKYGNDMATTIV
+1 MATTIV

-26 VSKLRDEGHEDRIV
+26 VSKLRDEGHEDRVV

-61 GEMALER
+61 GEISLER
-68 LFLRPKEFYQDKS
+68 LFLRPSEFYQDKS
-81 IELQIG
+81 IELHIG

-100 EFSDGSLKYDHLV
+100 DFSDGSLKYDHLV
-113 LSTGSKPRE
+113 LATGSRPRE
-122 LTPYN
+122 LPPYIG
-127 SRKIKNLFTMRD
+127 RKIKNLFTMRD

-213 EAIGLDKLEIVGEK
+213 EAIGLNKLEIVGDK
-227 VVNASLTD
+227 VLSASLTD
-235 DSDINV
+235 GSDIDV
-241 DFVIVGIGITPNTD
+241 DFIIVGIGITPNTE
-255 LAEGANLKINNGI
+255 LAEAAKLKIDNGI
-268 LINEKCQTSVSN
+268 FVNNKCQTSVSN

-285 DCTSFKYKN
+285 DCTSFEYKN

-309 TTVAQNIMKQNT
+309 TTVAQNIMNQNT
-321 SYTPKPWFWSD
+321 NYIPKPWFWSD

-338 QIAGLNTG
+338 QIAGLNAG
-346 YDEVVVRKGESRQ
+346 YDDVVVRKGENNQ
-359 VSHWYYKGQSLLAV
+359 VSHWYFKGSSLLAI

-388 IEANKSPSK
+388 IEADKSPSK
-397 NQLRD
+397 NQLKD
-402 ENFNLKV
+402 ADFNLKV

>member
-1 MATEKYGNDMATTIV
+1 MATTIV

-26 VSKLRDEGHEDRIV
+26 VSKLRDEGHEDRVV

-61 GEMALER
+61 GEISLER
-68 LFLRPKEFYQDKS
+68 LFLRPREFYQDKS
-81 IELQIG
+81 IELHIG

-100 EFSDGSLKYDHLV
+100 DFSDGSLKYDHLV
-113 LSTGSKPRE
+113 LATGSRPRE
-122 LTPYN
+122 LPPYIG
-127 SRKIKNLFTMRD
+127 RKIKNLFTMRD

-205 ISNGVKIK
+205 ISNGVNIK
-213 EAIGLDKLEIVGEK
+213 EAIGLDKFEIVGEK
-227 VVNASLTD
+227 VVSASLTD
-235 DSDINV
+235 GSDVSV
-241 DFVIVGIGITPNTD
+241 DFVIVGIGITPNTE

-268 LINEKCQTSVSN
+268 LINDKCQTSVSN

-294 TLVRLESVGNAIDQA
+294 ILVRLESVGNAIDQA
-309 TTVAQNIMKQNT
+309 TVVAQNIMKKHTN
-321 SYTPKPWFWSD
+321 YIPKPWFWSD

-346 YDEVVVRKGESRQ
+346 YDDVVVRKGDSKQ

-388 IEANKSPSK
+388 IEANKSPAK
-397 NQLRD
+397 NKLKD
-402 ENFNLKV
+402 ENFNLQV

>member
-1 MATEKYGNDMATTIV
+1 MATTIV

-26 VSKLRDEGHEDRIV
+26 VSKLRDQGHEDRLV
-40 LIGQEDYLP
+40 LIGQENYLP

-61 GEMALER
+61 GEMTLER
-68 LFLRPKEFYQDKS
+68 LFLRPKEFYTEKNV
-81 IELQIG
+81 ELHIG
-87 KSALKIDPNQQRV
+87 KSALRIDPDQKIV
-100 EFSDGSLKYDHLV
+100 EFNDGNLDYDHLV
-113 LSTGSKPRE
+113 LATGSRPRD
-122 LTPYN
+122 LPPYFGG
-127 SRKIKNLFTMRD
+127 KVKNLFTMRD
-139 LNDANSIEAF
+139 LNDANSIGAF

-205 ISNGVKIK
+205 ISNGVNIK
-213 EAIGLDKLEIVGEK
+213 EAVGLGKLEIADDK
-227 VVNASLTD
+227 VLSASLTD
-235 DSDINV
+235 GSDINV
-241 DFVIVGIGITPNTD
+241 DFVIVGIGITPNTE
-255 LAEGANLKINNGI
+255 LAAGANLKINNGI
-268 LINEKCQTSVSN
+268 FINDKCQTSVSN

-285 DCTSFKYKN
+285 DCTSFEYKD

-309 TTVAQNIMKQNT
+309 TIVAQNIMKQNT
-321 SYTPKPWFWSD
+321 NYIPKPWFWSD

-346 YDEVVVRKGESRQ
+346 YDDVVVRKGKNKQ
-359 VSHWYYKGQSLLAV
+359 VSHWYFKGQSLLAV

-388 IEANKSPSK
+388 IEENKSPPK

>member
-1 MATEKYGNDMATTIV
+1 MATTIV

-26 VSKLRDEGHEDRIV
+26 VSKLRDQGHEDRLV
-40 LIGQEDYLP
+40 LIGQENYLP

-61 GEMALER
+61 GEMTLER
-68 LFLRPKEFYQDKS
+68 LFLRPKEFYTEKNV
-81 IELQIG
+81 ELHIG
-87 KSALKIDPNQQRV
+87 KSALRIDPDQKIV
-100 EFSDGSLKYDHLV
+100 EFNDGNLDYDHLV
-113 LSTGSKPRE
+113 LATGSRPRD
-122 LTPYN
+122 LPPYIGG
-127 SRKIKNLFTMRD
+127 KVKNLFTMRD
-139 LNDANSIEAF
+139 LNDANSIGTF

-205 ISNGVKIK
+205 ISNGVNIK
-213 EAIGLDKLEIVGEK
+213 EAVGLGKLEIADDK
-227 VVNASLTD
+227 VLSASLTD
-235 DSDINV
+235 GSDINV
-241 DFVIVGIGITPNTD
+241 DFVIVGIGITPNTE

-268 LINEKCQTSVSN
+268 FINDKCQTSVSN

-285 DCTSFKYKN
+285 DCTSFEYKD

-309 TTVAQNIMKQNT
+309 TIVAQNIMKQNT
-321 SYTPKPWFWSD
+321 NYIPKPWFWSD

-346 YDEVVVRKGESRQ
+346 YDDVVVRKGKNKQ
-359 VSHWYYKGQSLLAV
+359 VSHWYFKGQSLLAV

-388 IEANKSPSK
+388 IEENKSPPK

>member
-1 MATEKYGNDMATTIV
+1 MATTIV

-26 VSKLRDEGHEDRIV
+26 VSKLRDQGHEDRLV
-40 LIGQEDYLP
+40 LIGQENYLP

-61 GEMALER
+61 GEMTLER
-68 LFLRPKEFYQDKS
+68 LFLRPKEFYTEKNV
-81 IELQIG
+81 ELHIG
-87 KSALKIDPNQQRV
+87 KSALRIDPDQQIV
-100 EFSDGSLKYDHLV
+100 EFNDGNLDYDHLV
-113 LSTGSKPRE
+113 LATGSRPRD
-122 LTPYN
+122 LPPYIGG
-127 SRKIKNLFTMRD
+127 KVKNLFTMRD
-139 LNDANSIEAF
+139 LNDANSIGAF

-227 VVNASLTD
+227 VVSASLTD
-235 DSDINV
+235 GSDINV
-241 DFVIVGIGITPNTD
+241 DFVIVGIGITPNTE
-255 LAEGANLKINNGI
+255 LAEGANLKINNVI
-268 LINEKCQTSVSN
+268 LINDKCQTSVSN

-285 DCTSFKYKN
+285 DCTSFEYKD

-309 TTVAQNIMKQNT
+309 TIVAQNIMKQNT
-321 SYTPKPWFWSD
+321 NYIPKPWFWSD

-346 YDEVVVRKGESRQ
+346 YDDVVVRKGKNKQ
-359 VSHWYYKGQSLLAV
+359 VSHWYFKGQSLLAV

-388 IEANKSPSK
+388 IEENKSPPK

>member
-1 MATEKYGNDMATTIV
+1 MATTIV

-122 LTPYN
+122 LPTYN

-235 DSDINV
+235 GSDINV

>member
-1 MATEKYGNDMATTIV
+1 MATTIV

-26 VSKLRDEGHEDRIV
+26 ISKLRDQGHEDRLV
-40 LIGQEDYLP
+40 LIGQENYLP

-61 GEMALER
+61 GEMTLER
-68 LFLRPKEFYQDKS
+68 LFLRPKEFYTEKNV
-81 IELQIG
+81 ELHIG
-87 KSALKIDPNQQRV
+87 KSALRIDPDQQIV
-100 EFSDGSLKYDHLV
+100 EFNDGNLDYDYLV
-113 LSTGSKPRE
+113 LATGSRPRD
-122 LTPYN
+122 LPPYIGG
-127 SRKIKNLFTMRD
+127 KVKNLFTMRD
-139 LNDANSIEAF
+139 LNDANSIGAF

-185 ERILKRVAAKETSDY
+185 ERILKRVAAKETSDF

-205 ISNGVKIK
+205 ISNGVNIK
-213 EAIGLDKLEIVGEK
+213 EAVGLGKLEIADDK
-227 VVNASLTD
+227 VLSASLTD
-235 DSDINV
+235 GSDIIV
-241 DFVIVGIGITPNTD
+241 DFVIVGIGITPNTE

-268 LINEKCQTSVSN
+268 LINDKCQTSVSN

-285 DCTSFKYKN
+285 DCTSFEYKD

-321 SYTPKPWFWSD
+321 NYIPKPWFWSD

-346 YDEVVVRKGESRQ
+346 YDEVVVRKGKNKQ
-359 VSHWYYKGQSLLAV
+359 VSHWYFKGQSLLAV

-388 IEANKSPSK
+388 IEENKSPSK

>member
-1 MATEKYGNDMATTIV
+1 MATTIV

-26 VSKLRDEGHEDRIV
+26 VSKLRDEGHEDRVV

-61 GEMALER
+61 GEMSLER
-68 LFLRPKEFYQDKS
+68 LFLRPREFYQDKS
-81 IELQIG
+81 IELHIG

-113 LSTGSKPRE
+113 LATGSKPRE
-122 LTPYN
+122 LPPYIG
-127 SRKIKNLFTMRD
+127 RKIKNLFTMRD

-235 DSDINV
+235 GSDINV

-359 VSHWYYKGQSLLAV
+359 VSHWYYKGKSLLAV

>member
-81 IELQIG
+81 IELHIG
-87 KSALKIDPNQQRV
+87 ESALKIDPNKQRV

-122 LTPYN
+122 LPPYN

-235 DSDINV
+235 GSDINV

-359 VSHWYYKGQSLLAV
+359 VSHWYYKGESLLAV

>member
-1 MATEKYGNDMATTIV
+1 MATTIV

-26 VSKLRDEGHEDRIV
+26 VSKLRDQGHEDRLV
-40 LIGQEDYLP
+40 LIGQENYLP

-61 GEMALER
+61 GEMTLER
-68 LFLRPKEFYQDKS
+68 LFLRPKEFYTEKNV
-81 IELQIG
+81 ELHIG
-87 KSALKIDPNQQRV
+87 KSALRIDPDQQIV
-100 EFSDGSLKYDHLV
+100 EFNDGNLDYDHLV
-113 LSTGSKPRE
+113 LATGSRPRD
-122 LTPYN
+122 LPPYIGG
-127 SRKIKNLFTMRD
+127 KVKNLFTMRD
-139 LNDANSIEAF
+139 LNDANSIGAF

-205 ISNGVKIK
+205 ISNGVNIK
-213 EAIGLDKLEIVGEK
+213 EAVGLGKLEIADDK
-227 VVNASLTD
+227 VLSASLTD
-235 DSDINV
+235 GSDINV
-241 DFVIVGIGITPNTD
+241 DFVIVGIGITPNTE

-268 LINEKCQTSVSN
+268 FINDKCQTSVSN

-285 DCTSFKYKN
+285 DCTSFEYKD

-309 TTVAQNIMKQNT
+309 TIVAQNIMKQNT
-321 SYTPKPWFWSD
+321 NYIPKPWFWSD

-346 YDEVVVRKGESRQ
+346 YDEVVVRKGKNKQ
-359 VSHWYYKGQSLLAV
+359 VSHWYFKDQSLLAV

-388 IEANKSPSK
+388 IEENKSPPK